1 MRCQRQRL
9 PEAPVEA
16 RVVVLH
22 KHPQLRHPGQVQHL
36 LPLQAEGEAE
46 ALRLLRPEASN
57 KKRTLRPTEYLL
69 NTRRDFQSRRV

>member
-1 MRCQRQRL
+1 
-9 PEAPVEA
+9 
-16 RVVVLH
+16 
-22 KHPQLRHPGQVQHL
+22 VQHL